1 MDTSRPNGA
10 SNGGMSYGK
19 EMTRAERFDDEKRRL
34 IDSCFMKKDEDGSIL
49 ETYITHIKITEYSTH
64 PTTPPPPQGRTPQS
78 EKPRVIAVSVR
89 KSGRVRMHKTKEN
102 ANGTFSIGKT
112 WNLDD
117 LSAIE
122 SFTSSSTPQD
132 YRQWAGDVGFTVML
146 GKPYYWQ
153 AQTDKEKKFFIA
165 SLIKIYGKYT
175 GGRLPVLSGF
185 DPAEMD
191 QVVGGAQR
199 RPGQPPLQQFSPQPT
214 QTASLPSRAPA
225 PERPERPERT
235 QAQERQ
241 QYASRSAFPER
252 APPVQ
257 EQAPVQPPLSAG
269 SSTYGRDRPDYS
281 RPPPRGPLRQEG
293 ASSPAVSVNSSRSAN
308 QEALRRLAG
317 GNVSQDSVA
326 GRSDDGSISTTRSR
340 ERGILNGA
348 NSAGDMLEQS
358 PRDERPPER
367 RRPPVETSR
376 SQAISQGMTDESLM
390 PAPLVRRER
399 EPTVPPRSVA
409 RMPSV
414 ASRSETSSVYD
425 RSATTQEQGRLDTLP
440 TKSPAAPTSPFSKPP
455 EPKPVVETPPPPP
468 PEPTPPT
475 PETPVDSPTSPE
487 QETRPGLG
495 PMIKKKRSKGEIQG
509 MFFKAASAGGMF
521 RPRPG
526 GAGERMRLAATKV
539 MAAEGP
545 DGITGVV
552 PAPPK
557 PAPAPVVE
565 KEKEKEKPAPPAP
578 MEASPINE
586 IPAVTITAS
595 QSSQSTTL
603 VAGGEAK
610 APDQPKEQS
619 EESRDSLA
627 RSAVVGN
634 DIKYLTSLGVDPT
647 LLDNRSVEFS
657 KWLDHFNWVPGAQMR
672 SKNFDDLRI
681 DIDRELNKAQAG
693 GWLARFREED
703 ERVEGIKKGIDL
715 SIQECEEMDNL
726 LTLYS
731 VELSTLSDDIAYI
744 EAQGQGLQVQAANQ
758 KLLKKELESLLDT
771 CAITSDDLEALKT
784 TPLEDSEGLYYIETA
799 LVTLFKAMIK
809 IDPSL
814 GNPETKKAEDD
825 GADAV
830 IGLDSDYGKMRIVQE
845 KKEMYLAESKAFMRR
860 LLLFTG
866 DRFKEALDQTRRAVE
881 GPTSKKADPRNHEVG
896 RDLLWMYGP
905 LMLYARD
912 VDLGTWDRIIHIYQ
926 ETSLPVYKDEFRDAL
941 DRWKINS
948 KSVGD
953 DSELLFTSIQNEK
966 QQEGIASAARKLTV
980 KRSGTLART
989 FRGESK
995 TSLAEKP
1002 VNTHGQ
1008 PWEAFSAA
1016 MEDLMPLVE
1025 MEQNF
1030 IIDFFHATT
1039 LEQLDFPDAVGGFR
1053 PRERRGGDLKRHRM
1067 KEPDRE
1073 LARRVTRAMET
1084 IFGFLEVELQR
1095 FIDWVLAS
1103 NPIQGIGVLAIL
1115 ERKTTELGTSN
1126 QDFLISVLQKLQ
1138 GVLEGRFKR
1147 FVDEQ
1152 IRAIEETKVKV
1163 KKRKGVAPFIRI
1175 FPNFSAAV
1183 ENMMADVSSEQ
1194 NVRKL
1199 VDREYERII
1208 RSMFDSVKMIARDNP
1223 AVSAAANSSLP
1234 DPEDKEALNYHV
1246 LMIENMNYFL
1256 DELNK
1261 SSPAQNSSGA
1271 SEPDILEQ
1279 WKEKASSD
1287 LAEHM
1292 SMYLNAVMRRPL
1304 GKLLEH
1310 LENVEAQL
1318 ASGKTAS
1325 AVAAQPSNS
1334 KAIFN
1339 KVLGN
1344 YDAKEVRKG
1353 LEALRK
1359 RVEKHFGDADDGMGP
1374 GFSQQQEH
1382 TQGLV
1387 NRVLRECERFY
1398 TDVGSRI
1405 ENITTNVY
1413 GGDVLFEW
1421 PRAEVK
1427 AGFSNLG
1434 RG

>member
-1 MDTSRPNGA
+1 MDNSRPNGA
-10 SNGGMSYGK
+10 SNGGMSYGR

-34 IDSCFMKKDEDGSIL
+34 IDSCFMKKDEDGSIM
-49 ETYITHIKITEYSTH
+49 ETYITHIKITEFSTH
-64 PTTPPPPQGRTPQS
+64 PTTPPPPQARTPQV
-78 EKPRVIAVSVR
+78 EKPRVIAVAVR

-122 SFTSSSTPQD
+122 SFTASSTPPD
-132 YRQWAGDVGFTVML
+132 YRQWAGDVGFTVTL

-175 GGRLPVLSGF
+175 AGRVPVLTGF
-185 DPAEMD
+185 DPAELE
-191 QVVGGAQR
+191 QVVGSAQR
-199 RPGQPPLQQFSPQPT
+199 RPGQPQLQQFSPQPAT
-214 QTASLPSRAPA
+214 NASPMPNRSPA
-225 PERPERPERT
+225 PERSERIQP
-235 QAQERQ
+235 QERQ
-241 QYASRSAFPER
+241 PYAGRSAFPDR
-252 APPVQ
+252 GTAQ
-257 EQAPVQPPLSAG
+257 EQVSPQNAMSTA
-269 SSTYGRDRPDYS
+269 SSSYGRERPDYS
-281 RPPPRGPLRQEG
+281 RPPPRGPLRQDG
-293 ASSPAVSVNSSRSAN
+293 ASSPSASVNSSRSAN
-308 QEALRRLAG
+308 QDALRRLAG

-340 ERGILNGA
+340 ERPMNGA
-348 NSAGDMLEQS
+348 TSASAVTEQS

-367 RRPPVETSR
+367 RRPPVEASR
-376 SQAISQGMTDESLM
+376 QPVLSQGMTDESLM
-390 PAPLVRRER
+390 PAPLMRRDR

-409 RMPSV
+409 RKPSV
-414 ASRSETSSVYD
+414 ASRSETSSLYD
-425 RSATTQEQGRLDTLP
+425 RSAPSQEQSRLEAVP
-440 TKSPAAPTSPFSKPP
+440 MKSPAAPSSPFSKPP
-455 EPKPVVETPPPPP
+455 EPKPVVETPAPPP
-468 PEPTPPT
+468 PEEPSPISPATPT
-475 PETPVDSPTSPE
+475 DSPVSPE
-487 QETRPGLG
+487 EETRPGLG
-495 PMIKKKRSKGEIQG
+495 PMIKKKMSKGDVKG
-509 MFFKAASAGGMF
+509 MFFKAASAGGAF

-526 GAGERMRLAATKV
+526 GAGERLRLAATKA

-557 PAPAPVVE
+557 PAPAPVPV
-565 KEKEKEKPAPPAP
+565 EKEKEKPAPASSV
-578 MEASPINE
+578 EASPINE
-586 IPAVTITAS
+586 IPAVTVTAS
-595 QSSQSTTL
+595 QSSQATTL

-610 APDQPKEQS
+610 GPEEPKEQS
-619 EESRDSLA
+619 EDAKNQSSRSI
-627 RSAVVGN
+627 VVSN
-634 DIKYLTSLGVDPT
+634 DIKYLTSLGVDPA

-657 KWLDHFNWVPGAQMR
+657 KWLDHFNWVPGEQMR
-672 SKNFDDLRI
+672 SKNFDELRI

-693 GWLARFREED
+693 GWLARFKEED
-703 ERVEGIKKGIDL
+703 DRVEGIKKGIDL

-771 CAITSDDLEALKT
+771 CAITTDDLEALKN
-784 TPLEDSEGLYYIETA
+784 TPLEDPDGLHDIETA

-814 GNPETKKAEDD
+814 GNPDTKKSEDD
-825 GADAV
+825 GADTAM
-830 IGLDSDYGKMRIVQE
+830 GLDSDYGKMRIVQE
-845 KKEMYLAESKAFMRR
+845 KKEMYMAESKAFMRR

-866 DRFKEALDQTRRAVE
+866 DRFKEAFDQTRRAVE

-896 RDLLWMYGP
+896 RDMLWMYSP

-912 VDLGTWDRIIHIYQ
+912 VDLPTWDRIIHIYQ

-953 DSELLFTSIQNEK
+953 DGDLLFTSIQSEK
-966 QQEGIASAARKLTV
+966 QQEGIAGAARKLTV

-995 TSLAEKP
+995 TSLVEKP
-1002 VNTHGQ
+1002 TNTHGQ
-1008 PWEAFSAA
+1008 PWEAFSGA
-1016 MEDLMPLVE
+1016 MDDLMPLVE

-1030 IIDFFHATT
+1030 MIDFFHATT
-1039 LEQLDFPDAVGGFR
+1039 LEHLDFPDAVAGFR

-1084 IFGFLEVELQR
+1084 TFGFLEVEVQR

-1103 NPIQGIGVLAIL
+1103 NPIQGIGVLATL
-1115 ERKTTELGTSN
+1115 EKKASDLGTSN
-1126 QDFLISVLQKLQ
+1126 QDFLMSVLQKLQ

-1183 ENMMADVSSEQ
+1183 ENMMADVDSEQ

-1223 AVSAAANSSLP
+1223 SVSAAANSSLP
-1234 DPEDKEALNYHV
+1234 DPEDKEALNYHI

-1256 DELNK
+1256 DELSK
-1261 SSPAQNSSGA
+1261 SHGQSSGGTQ
-1271 SEPDILEQ
+1271 EPDVLQQ

-1359 RVEKHFGDADDGMGP
+1359 RVEKHFGDSDEGSGGAGP
-1374 GFSQQQEH
+1374 GYSQQHEH

-1427 AGFSNLG
+1427 AAFSNLG